1 MSEKVDRIGAGKDMP
16 LPLRLWQPGERARA
30 EEVEVLARKVHAC
43 EVQLADL
50 SGDVAHAM
58 QREGWL
64 REAITGALEALARG
78 EVHKATDTLRTALLP
93 HCGRRAA

>member
-1 MSEKVDRIGAGKDMP
+1 
-16 LPLRLWQPGERARA
+16 
-30 EEVEVLARKVHAC
+30 
-43 EVQLADL
+43 
-50 SGDVAHAM
+50 M